1 MRARDQEFSERG
13 PIPRRMLI
21 KQLKTTV
28 REACEIIDRLS
39 AETLLQDFSIQ
50 GFHVS
55 GLVAILHVYE
65 HFAYHAGQIAYITKL
80 RCGQDLRFT
89 RLPGE
94 KPVARRQKAAH
105 P

>member
-1 MRARDQEFSERG
+1 
-13 PIPRRMLI
+13 MLI
-21 KQLKTTV
+21 KQLKTIV
-28 REACEIIDRLS
+28 RQACEIIDRLS

-89 RLPGE
+89 RLPSE
-94 KPVARRQKAAH
+94 KPAGRRQKAVH